1 MATELQEHL
10 LTRRLNEILA
20 YINQNGMKVDFITE
34 DISWELGPLLQTGVI
49 HKVAEL
55 TASKTAREF
64 LNKAPPM
71 FEIPNESRMPYDHYY
86 DEEDFADENFIDEEY
101 LNVEFDDPY
110 VDYPAWVGP
119 DEINENNRM
128 SPEPVPV
135 FLDEGGGPAVES
147 DYHQA
152 QRADGV
158 EALAW
163 YAPMNVSE
171 SGWGIFIRKGS
182 AAYLAEHR
190 FGDMESRY
198 EAWIL
203 AMKVLVAHEYFHYLS
218 QYHCDRLSIDM
229 PNEEK
234 YLRYFEDWMKNPTD
248 GVEEPVANAF
258 ALSKLAKKEKEMVA
272 NWFDTLPHPYSAY
285 RPYTSTKGQAL
296 GKAHLAAQQEYFAKY
311 VEDDINPSSGQRYD
325 PKPLVPVPIFIV
337 DDMYP
342 GTPGPKM
349 VSFDDIHIHKKV
361 IKSKR
366 SGSIPGDVWGAFL
379 DLINELRGNSFDRLS
394 RHGFVRTKNKSLWRF
409 ELPRKFRGYM
419 TQISDRNGWSVVFV
433 GKHADYDKFS
443 KKHGC
448 R

>member
-10 LTRRLNEILA
+10 LSRRLNEILA
-20 YINQNGMKVDFITE
+20 YTNQNGMTVDLTTE

-55 TASKTAREF
+55 SVSKTAREF

-71 FEIPNESRMPYDHYY
+71 FEIPNESRMPYEHYY
-86 DEEDFADENFIDEEY
+86 DEEDFADENFMDEEN
-101 LNVEFDDPY
+101 LNVEFADPY
-110 VDYPAWVGP
+110 EGYPVWNGP
-119 DEINENNRM
+119 SDNNENNRM
-128 SPEPVPV
+128 GPKPVPV
-135 FLDEGGGPAVES
+135 FFDDGDGRVMES
-147 DYHQA
+147 DYQQA

-229 PNEEK
+229 PSEEK
-234 YLRYFEDWMKNPTD
+234 YLRYFGDWMRNPAI
-248 GVEEPVANAF
+248 GVEEAVANAF
-258 ALSKLAKKEKEMVA
+258 ALSKTAKKEKNIVGK
-272 NWFDTLPHPYSAY
+272 WFDTLPHPYSAY
-285 RPYTSTKGQAL
+285 KPYTTMKGLAR

-337 DDMYP
+337 DDTHP

-361 IKSKR
+361 LKSKR
-366 SGSIPGDVWGAFL
+366 SGSIPADVWNAFL
-379 DLINELRGNSFDRLS
+379 DFINELRGNSFDRLS
-394 RHGFVRTKNKSLWRF
+394 KHGFVRTKNKSLWRF